1 MEESEVVP
9 KAKAV
14 SSGSRLS
21 PSARLPKSE
30 SLNRFVRLPLLYLV
44 STILGLMFLFPF
56 FYTFMS
62 SLKEPFE
69 LFTVPPTI
77 VPKRLQWV
85 NYVETVSMDMA
96 PYDLWFY
103 NTVVITVLSTTG
115 GVLTSCLVAFGF
127 ARFRFRFKDALF
139 MITLSTLMMPAQ
151 VTLIPR
157 YIMFFK
163 FGQWTGVPFLDTFKP
178 LWLPSWFGGGAFAI
192 FLMRQFMQTLPRDL
206 DEAALIDGA
215 SYPGIFLKIV
225 APLCKPAI
233 ATLTIISVIG
243 KWNSFMEPMIYLNT
257 SDKFPIS
264 VGIEFFHITGAGQT
278 MAKPMQHYLMCAS
291 VLSTIVPITIF
302 FLFQRYFVQGVVMS
316 GIKG

>member
-1 MEESEVVP
+1 MAEKTRAVP
-9 KAKAV
+9 
-14 SSGSRLS
+14 SGNILSRRASASPAADLS
-21 PSARLPKSE
+21 
-30 SLNRFVRLPLLYLV
+30 RFIRIPLLYVV
-44 STILGLMFLFPF
+44 STVLGLMFLFPF
-56 FYTFMS
+56 FYTVMS

-77 VPKRLQWV
+77 IPKRLQWV
-85 NYVETVSMDMA
+85 NYVDTVSMPMA
-96 PYDLWFY
+96 PYGLWFY
-103 NTVVITVLSTTG
+103 NTVVITVLSTSG

-127 ARFRFRFKDALF
+127 ARFRFRFRDALF

-163 FGQWTGVPFLDTFKP
+163 FGEWTGVPFLNTFKP
-178 LWLPSWFGGGAFAI
+178 LWLPAWFGGGAFAI
-192 FLMRQFMQTLPRDL
+192 FLIRQFILTLPKDL
-206 DEAALIDGA
+206 DDAALIDGA
-215 SYPGIFLKIV
+215 SYPRIFLRIV
-225 APLCKPAI
+225 VPLCKPVI

-264 VGIEFFHITGAGQT
+264 VGIEFFRITGAGQT

-302 FLFQRYFVQGVVMS
+302 FLFQQYFVQGVVMS

>member
-1 MEESEVVP
+1 MAEKTRTALS
-9 KAKAV
+9 ADIL
-14 SSGSRLS
+14 SRRASASRAADLS
-21 PSARLPKSE
+21 
-30 SLNRFVRLPLLYLV
+30 RFIRSPLLYIV
-44 STILGLMFLFPF
+44 STVLGLMFLFPF
-56 FYTFMS
+56 FYTVMS

-77 VPKRLQWV
+77 IPKRLQWV
-85 NYVETVSMDMA
+85 NYVETVSMPMA
-96 PYDLWFY
+96 PYGLWFY
-103 NTVVITVLSTTG
+103 NTVVITFLSTSG

-127 ARFRFRFKDALF
+127 ARFRFRFRDALF

-163 FGQWTGVPFLDTFKP
+163 FGQWTGVPFLNTFTP
-178 LWLPSWFGGGAFAI
+178 LWLPAWFGGGAFAI
-192 FLMRQFMQTLPRDL
+192 FLIRQFILTLPKDL
-206 DEAALIDGA
+206 DDAALIDGA
-215 SYPGIFLKIV
+215 SYPRIFWKIV
-225 APLCKPAI
+225 VPLCKPVI

-264 VGIEFFHITGAGQT
+264 VGIEFFRITGAGQT

-302 FLFQRYFVQGVVMS
+302 FLFQQYFVQGVVMS